1 MISIIDYGS
10 GNINAISNI
19 YDKLKIPYDIVSTP
33 KQLENSN
40 KIILPGVGSF
50 DHCMQKLNQSG
61 LKDILNRKVLIEK
74 TPVLGICIGLQ
85 LMAEKSEEGE
95 CSGLGWIK
103 GEVKKFNKN
112 IIIHKPKIP
121 HMGWNTI
128 KVVNKAELFKGIN
141 LEKGFYFIH
150 SYYIDTLN
158 DENIMTTT
166 VYGDVFVSGIYS
178 SNIFAVQFHP
188 EKSHSNG
195 MKLLKN
201 FSEIKC

>member
-128 KVVNKAELFKGIN
+128 RVVNKAELFKGIN

>member
-128 KVVNKAELFKGIN
+128 KVVNKTELFKGVN